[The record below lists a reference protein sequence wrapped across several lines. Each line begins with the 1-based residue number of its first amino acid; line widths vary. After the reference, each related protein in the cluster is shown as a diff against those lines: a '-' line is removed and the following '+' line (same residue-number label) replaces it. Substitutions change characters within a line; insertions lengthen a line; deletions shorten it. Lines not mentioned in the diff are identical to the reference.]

1 MHGQPGPE
9 AGAEGRFVEQAREVI
24 LAPLL
29 TRDGRCARVVLPR
42 AFGLAAP
49 VTLRFGRRFT
59 LCPPLGLLWDLTR
72 LIVARAVARALREGL
87 RPEDAAL
94 LIVGHGLPRVRASR
108 RTALWHAAG
117 ARGGG
122 LRQRPR
128 RLPGRAARP

>member
-59 LCPPLGLLWDLTR
+59 LCPPLGLLPDLTR
-72 LIVARAVARALREGL
+72 LIVARAVARAPKE
-87 RPEDAAL
+87 L
-94 LIVGHGLPRVRASR
+94 LSTKASQLSVVLR
-108 RTALWHAAG
+108 RTAAKDKSRDQGSRNQGIQWSIHSE
-117 ARGGG
+117 RVC
-122 LRQRPR
+122 
-128 RLPGRAARP
+128 